1 MRLKERRESGE
12 QNLFRSRLDQITDLE
27 HALVKLARA
36 IDWQF
41 LEEWLG
47 GAV

>member
-12 QNLFRSRLDQITDLE
+12 QNLFRSLLDQSTDLE
-27 HALVKLARA
+27 HALVKLVRA

-41 LEEWLG
+41 LDERLG